1 MRLRANPLDTASEMY
16 ITGNPPQSMEDNI
29 EEYGD
34 ESLHQLTL
42 GDICTV
48 ASGKFSGRTVIVIKA
63 GIQTKFG
70 LKAIT
75 VEYSGEHKT
84 GEKIWVEPELLT
96 FNGATDLDT
105 ANAIKEADYQEWK
118 ARKNAGVP
126 PASQFNKKPYYK
138 KSEDR
143 KGPSSSDDVPF

>member
-1 MRLRANPLDTASEMY
+1 
-16 ITGNPPQSMEDNI
+16 MEDNI
-29 EEYGD
+29 EKDYED

-48 ASGKFSGRTVIVIKA
+48 AGGKFAGKTVIVIKA

-75 VEYSGEHKT
+75 VEYSGLHKT
-84 GEKIWVEPELLT
+84 GEKVWVEPELLT
-96 FNGATDLDT
+96 FNGALDLDT
-105 ANAIKEADYQEWK
+105 ANAIKEADFQEWK

-126 PASQFNKKPYYK
+126 PASAFNKKPYYK
-138 KSEDR
+138 KSDDR

>member
-1 MRLRANPLDTASEMY
+1 MH
-16 ITGNPPQSMEDNI
+16 ITGNAPTYMEDNI
-29 EEYGD
+29 EDYGD
-34 ESLHQLTL
+34 DGLHQLTL

-48 ASGKFSGRTVIVIKA
+48 SSGKFAGRTVIVIKA
-63 GIQTKFG
+63 GIQTKYG

-84 GEKIWVEPELLT
+84 GEKVWVEPELLT

-126 PASQFNKKPYYK
+126 PASAFNKKPYYK

-143 KGPSSSDDVPF
+143 QGPSSSDDVPF